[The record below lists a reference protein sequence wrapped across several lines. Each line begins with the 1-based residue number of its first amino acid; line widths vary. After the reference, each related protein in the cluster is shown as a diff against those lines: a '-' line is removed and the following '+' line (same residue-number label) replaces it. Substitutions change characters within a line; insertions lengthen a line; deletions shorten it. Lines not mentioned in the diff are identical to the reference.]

1 MLVLRCLGVA
11 VTVGRAR
18 RVRFGGRSVSR
29 RLQSY
34 VFVDRRWGWVEG
46 SVSDVVDVDKGTAR
60 TDAYRMTL
68 VES

>member
-1 MLVLRCLGVA
+1 M
-11 VTVGRAR
+11 
-18 RVRFGGRSVSR
+18 SR

-46 SVSDVVDVDKGTAR
+46 SLGDVVDVDKGTAR